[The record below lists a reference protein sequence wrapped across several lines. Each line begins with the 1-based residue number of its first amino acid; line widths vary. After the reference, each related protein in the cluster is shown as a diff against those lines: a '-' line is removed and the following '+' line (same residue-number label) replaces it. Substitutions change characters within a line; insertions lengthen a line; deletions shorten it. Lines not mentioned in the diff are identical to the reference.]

1 MQIHNLD
8 NKVFVIDEF
17 LPERDFKL
25 VETFARH
32 LVLPYTQRSSGW
44 SPEIILDS
52 KKVKM
57 GRAFLDAKPAP
68 LAVFETALRK
78 VRKVP
83 WPEGRSLSLL
93 VYEWQHGSYIPL
105 HDDHCVHFAVTY
117 YLNSTWNPNWGGDLM
132 VMTRPAD
139 DRSGDLDLA
148 AEEPAG
154 HRDCRREASNDDPV
168 AVGGQAAH
176 DPGVRLYR

>member
-1 MQIHNLD
+1 MQIRNLD
-8 NKVFVIDEF
+8 NKVFVVDEF
-17 LPERDFKL
+17 VPERDFKL
-25 VETFARH
+25 VETFTRH

-44 SPEIILDS
+44 SSEIILDS

-68 LAVFETALRK
+68 LAIFEAALRK
-78 VRKVP
+78 VRKMP

-117 YLNSTWNPNWGGDLM
+117 YLNSTWNPNWGHT
-132 VMTRPAD
+132 MTKSPSTSVAT
-139 DRSGDLDLA
+139 
-148 AEEPAG
+148 AG
-154 HRDCRREASNDDPV
+154 YVCDCAVELLTWNWSPTGAPFAS
-168 AVGGQAAH
+168 
-176 DPGVRLYR
+176 